1 MSIKLYIAA
10 IGVSATLAGC
20 GETGTDQAL
29 LGGAAGAGLA
39 IVADANPVKGVV
51 IGAAGNFLYCQTY
64 PNKCN

>member
-1 MSIKLYIAA
+1 MPIELHIAA

-20 GETGTDQAL
+20 AKTGKDRAL

-39 IVADANPVKGVV
+39 VVTDANPVKGVV

>member
-1 MSIKLYIAA
+1 MPMELYIAA

-20 GETGTDQAL
+20 GETGADQAL

-51 IGAAGNFLYCQTY
+51 IGAAGNFLYCHTY
-64 PNKCN
+64 PKKCN

>member
-1 MSIKLYIAA
+1 MPIELYIAA
-10 IGVSATLAGC
+10 IGVRATLAGC
-20 GETGTDQAL
+20 AKTGKDQAL

-39 IVADANPVKGVV
+39 VVTDANPVKGVV

>member
-1 MSIKLYIAA
+1 MPMELYIAA

-20 GETGTDQAL
+20 GKTGTDQVL

-39 IVADANPVKGVV
+39 VVTDANPVKGVV
-51 IGAAGNFLYCQTY
+51 IGAARNFLYCQTY

>member
-1 MSIKLYIAA
+1 MPIELYIAA

-20 GETGTDQAL
+20 GKTGTDQAL

-39 IVADANPVKGVV
+39 VVTDANPVKGVV
-51 IGAAGNFLYCQTY
+51 IGAAGNFLHCQTY